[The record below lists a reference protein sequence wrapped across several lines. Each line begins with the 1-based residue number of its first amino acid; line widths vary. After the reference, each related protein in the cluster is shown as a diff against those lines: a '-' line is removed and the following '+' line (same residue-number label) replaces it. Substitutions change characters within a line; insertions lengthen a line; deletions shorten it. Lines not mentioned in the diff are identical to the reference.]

1 LVVSKDNKT
10 ELEGFSVYFLLGRD
24 LVAMREKS
32 RIKMPQK
39 IKTSFMI
46 TLSDIVR
53 KERRKG
59 TTTMM
64 K

>member
-32 RIKMPQK
+32 RIKMLQK